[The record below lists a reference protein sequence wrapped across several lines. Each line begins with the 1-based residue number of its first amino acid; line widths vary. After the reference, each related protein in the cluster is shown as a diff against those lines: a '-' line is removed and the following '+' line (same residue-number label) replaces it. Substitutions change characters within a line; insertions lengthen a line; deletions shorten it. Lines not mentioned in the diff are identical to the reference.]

1 MLKFEN
7 VFFSYD
13 KNQILND
20 INFEMEE
27 GEFVYLTGKSGVG
40 KSTILRLINYSE
52 KCDSGSITFD
62 GSNYEKI
69 KEKDIPKI
77 RRKLGIV
84 FQDFKFLPD
93 LTVYQNLSYI
103 MEILGYSSRTI
114 RKKIKEILNDVGLSD
129 KKQMFPEQLSGGELQ
144 RAAIARALL
153 NNPLL
158 ILADE
163 PTGNLDPET
172 SAEILELFIKINKR
186 GTAVLLTTHDYS
198 LIKNEYKVFE
208 LSNKLLKE
216 KINY

>member
-7 VFFSYD
+7 VYFSYD
-13 KNQILND
+13 KNQILNN
-20 INFEMEE
+20 INFEMKE

-40 KSTILRLINYSE
+40 KSTILRLINFSE

-62 GSNYEKI
+62 GINYEGL
-69 KEKDIPKI
+69 KEKDIPKL

-114 RKKIKEILNDVGLSD
+114 GKKIKETLNDVGIFD
-129 KKQMFPEQLSGGELQ
+129 KKGMLPEQLSGGELQ

-198 LIKNEYKVFE
+198 LIRNERKIFE
-208 LSNKLLKE
+208 LNDKTLKE
-216 KINY
+216 KK